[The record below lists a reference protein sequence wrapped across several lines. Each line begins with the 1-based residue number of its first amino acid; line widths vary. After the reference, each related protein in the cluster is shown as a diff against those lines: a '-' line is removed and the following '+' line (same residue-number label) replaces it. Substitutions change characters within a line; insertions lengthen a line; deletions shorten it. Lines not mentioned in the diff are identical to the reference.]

1 MNERVIDEQQQPDQ
15 AREAQRELR
24 SYLWGIS
31 LALATTL
38 PPFALVYWSAL
49 PRFWLLV
56 AIGGFAVAQIVVH
69 FRFFL
74 HIDLSKQKR
83 EDLQLILF
91 SVLILMLMGGGAL
104 WIMANLALRMNGH
117 AGP

>member
-1 MNERVIDEQQQPDQ
+1 MNERMIDDQ
-15 AREAQRELR
+15 RQFDQECEAKRQLR
-24 SYLWGIS
+24 SYIWGIS
-31 LALATTL
+31 LALAMTL

-56 AIGGFAVAQIVVH
+56 AIGGFAVVQIVVH

-91 SVLILMLMGGGAL
+91 SALILVLMGGGTL